1 MPPAQRHGEQSRT
14 RRHIVVL
21 GMMGAGKT
29 TVADQLGTR
38 LGRPHR
44 DSDRDIEKIT
54 GRTGRQIADED
65 GVDKLH
71 SLEEV
76 VLLDALASMQPS
88 VISGAGWVIESSR
101 CREAMQRE
109 STIVWLRISAADLRT
124 RVGQGSHRRDLSAA
138 ELDQLLL
145 RREPLLLELAD
156 IIVDARRT
164 PADIVDDLA
173 LQV

>member
-1 MPPAQRHGEQSRT
+1 MPAQRHREHPRT

-29 TVADQLGTR
+29 TVADLLATR
-38 LGRPHR
+38 LGLPHR
-44 DSDRDIEKIT
+44 DSDRDLEKVT
-54 GRTGRQIADED
+54 GRTGRQIVDEG

-71 SLEEV
+71 NLEEI

-109 STIVWLRISAADLRT
+109 STIVWLRISAADLRA
-124 RVGQGSHRRDLSAA
+124 RVGQGSHRRDMSKE

-145 RREPLLLELAD
+145 RREPLLQEAAD
-156 IIVDARRT
+156 IIVDARRA

-173 LQV
+173 LQL

>member
-1 MPPAQRHGEQSRT
+1 MT

-29 TVADQLGTR
+29 TVADLLATR

-44 DSDRDIEKIT
+44 DSDRDLKKIT
-54 GRTGRQIADED
+54 GRTGRQIAQDD
-65 GVDKLH
+65 GVDSLH
-71 SLEEV
+71 GLEEV

-101 CREAMQRE
+101 CREAIQRE

-124 RVGQGSHRRDLSAA
+124 RVGKGSHRRDLSAA

-145 RREPLLLELAD
+145 RREPVLLEVAD
-156 IIVDARRT
+156 IIVDARRA
-164 PADIVDDLA
+164 PADIVNDLA